1 MFKIKLKYLLAFLPL
16 LLISCKEEPIP
27 YEVHKVTKSGTVIDC
42 NDNVVVLDDG
52 TGKITAVF
60 RDPVGVETGRTVRIF
75 GRVMPAEDGFE
86 IEGEFLQDMSSV
98 DLTLYRKTVDLERG
112 V

>member
-1 MFKIKLKYLLAFLPL
+1 MPESLEGFVSPRRMPAHEKR
-16 LLISCKEEPIP
+16 ISEISKEDVRIRL
-27 YEVHKVTKSGTVIDC
+27 VGTVIDC